1 MAKQVTTAAVAA
13 STACSVAVCGLFLII
28 AGAERAQAIAEAE
41 DDERWAEGAL
51 QRRRAQARARARRR
65 RRARCNLDPISHF
78 VENRPRFGCDS
89 RARILQLDGGQ
100 LKGSARQDQL
110 NRAE

>member
-1 MAKQVTTAAVAA
+1 MMKDGRRELYKGV
-13 STACSVAVCGLFLII
+13 
-28 AGAERAQAIAEAE
+28 ERRLALEQ
-41 DDERWAEGAL
+41 EGGGE
-51 QRRRAQARARARRR
+51 
-65 RRARCNLDPISHF
+65 RCNLDPISHF